1 MGLTVAQ
8 AEIVNAPL
16 GPILVTAG
24 AGSGKTRVL
33 TTRLIHLLQIGI
45 PEQTIVALEIEKND
59 PFEAKLS
66 TLIKLAKAL
75 HCKVRDLYPC
85 EKCI

>member
-1 MGLTVAQ
+1 MFNLEDIRKEKRLSRREL
-8 AEIVNAPL
+8 AELSGVN
-16 GPILVTAG
+16 
-24 AGSGKTRVL
+24 
-33 TTRLIHLLQIGI
+33 
-45 PEQTIVALEIEKND
+45 EQTIVALEMGKNN

>member
-1 MGLTVAQ
+1 MFKLEDIRKEKRLSRREL
-8 AEIVNAPL
+8 AELSGVN
-16 GPILVTAG
+16 
-24 AGSGKTRVL
+24 
-33 TTRLIHLLQIGI
+33 
-45 PEQTIVALEIEKND
+45 EQTIVALEMGKNN